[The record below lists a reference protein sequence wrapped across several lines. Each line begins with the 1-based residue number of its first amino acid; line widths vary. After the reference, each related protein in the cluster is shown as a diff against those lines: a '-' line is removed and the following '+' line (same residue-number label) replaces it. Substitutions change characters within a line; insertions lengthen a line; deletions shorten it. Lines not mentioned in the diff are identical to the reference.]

1 MPKIKIAHLYY
12 DLMNL
17 YGENANIRALVHFAE
32 RQGIKAEVST
42 LTICD
47 EIDFSKYDI
56 FYIGSGT
63 EKSELLVLSDMMKYK
78 SDIKDAIEGGK
89 TFISTGNS
97 IELFGEEIIDKE
109 NVPALNIFPYTSK
122 HEDFRI
128 VGSIVFKTKL
138 IKEKIVGFQ
147 NRCGVILNT
156 DKPLFKVIEGTGST
170 IGSSVEGYTY
180 KNFYG
185 TYAFG
190 PLLIRNPYFTN
201 YILKN
206 VMKSKNKKYKF
217 KVLNNISEI
226 KAYNKYLENFKIK

>member
-1 MPKIKIAHLYY
+1 MPNNK
-12 DLMNL
+12 
-17 YGENANIRALVHFAE
+17 
-32 RQGIKAEVST
+32 
-42 LTICD
+42 
-47 EIDFSKYDI
+47 KYDCLNT
-56 FYIGSGT
+56 FGYHT
-63 EKSELLVLSDMMKYK
+63 EWK
-78 SDIKDAIEGGK
+78 
-89 TFISTGNS
+89 
-97 IELFGEEIIDKE
+97 
-109 NVPALNIFPYTSK
+109 
-122 HEDFRI
+122 DFRI
-128 VGSIVFKTKL
+128 VGSVTASSKLFKNY
-138 IKEKIVGFQ
+138 IIGFQ